1 MFLPMKAIETE
12 TLPAPPSLIS
22 ALLAGFDSITTH
34 IALILFPVALDL
46 LLWFGPHLE
55 VKSLMNSLVSWL
67 ASVSGQG
74 GQNTDQLVQA
84 IQELG
89 KQYGGFNI
97 LSALRSYPVGIPS
110 IMAGRL
116 PVSTPVGVPL
126 ISLDINSIIG
136 VLILWFLLTFVGLVL
151 GSLYFLEVANASTSR
166 QGGLVTI
173 LKEWFRTSVN
183 VLLLTLLWAALLLA
197 VSVPAGCIISAMAMG
212 GTTLITV
219 GYLLYGAVLIWLL
232 FPLVLSPHGIFVNRD
247 NFLVSLKNSV
257 RITRMTLPTTGLL
270 ILCIIVISQGLNLL
284 WWVPGETSWLALVGV
299 IGHAFVASGLLAAS
313 FIYYRDA
320 DRWVKAVLKYWSE
333 NQPTAKLRI

>member
-1 MFLPMKAIETE
+1 MVLSMKAIETE

-34 IALILFPVALDL
+34 IALVIFPVALDL
-46 LLWFGPHLE
+46 LLWFGPHLG
-55 VKSLMNSLVSWL
+55 VKNLMNSLVGWL
-67 ASVSGQG
+67 TSISGEA
-74 GQNTDQLVQA
+74 GQNSEQYLQA

-110 IMAGRL
+110 IMANHL
-116 PVSTPVGVPL
+116 PVSTPVGAPP
-126 ISLDINSIIG
+126 ISLDINSILG
-136 VLILWFLLTFVGLVL
+136 VLILWIFLTFMGLLL
-151 GSLYFLEVANASTSR
+151 GSLYFLEVANASTPH
-166 QGGLVTI
+166 QGGLGSMF
-173 LKEWFRTSVN
+173 KEWFRASVN
-183 VLLLTLLWAALLLA
+183 VMLLTLLWAALLVA
-197 VSVPAGCIISAMAMG
+197 VSIPAGCIISAMAIG
-212 GTTLITV
+212 GTTLITI
-219 GYLLYGAVLIWLL
+219 GSLLYGVVLIWLL

-284 WWVPGETSWLALVGV
+284 WWIPGETSWLALIGV
-299 IGHAFVASGLLAAS
+299 AGHAFVATGLLAAS

-333 NQPTAKLRI
+333 NQPAAKLRI

>member
-1 MFLPMKAIETE
+1 MKAIETE